1 MVQMRPVIPTP
12 NFPTNNG
19 EKLPKKIPK
28 NGHNDPKM
36 AQNGLKCPKNS
47 PKLSAM
53 FRQMVQMRPVIQRPN
68 LPTENSE
75 KLPKNDQNSP
85 KMA

>member
-1 MVQMRPVIPTP
+1 
-12 NFPTNNG
+12 
-19 EKLPKKIPK
+19 
-28 NGHNDPKM
+28 M

-53 FRQMVQMRPVIQRPN
+53 FRQMVQMRPVIHRPN
-68 LPTENSE
+68 LPTENGE